1 MVMFRARIVL
11 AVLVTAVILPLQAAQ
26 IPDYKI
32 GDVAVEDVITPVP
45 LQVVNPEAT
54 EVLKKKVTQQVH
66 FIVRHSTDGAV
77 VAERELRESMKAGR
91 VAFMAAFELS
101 LNGREV
107 RPSDFDSPRF
117 ANTVRQVERTLPKDF
132 PLDTFAPFW
141 AQAMSDEADIAA
153 LVQPLREVMA
163 QPIVN
168 NRNDN
173 QLPAT
178 QPVRIIP
185 VKTATEAPTARE
197 LETGGA
203 VLPSARVLSLWRARR
218 LVETH
223 FGAGKEKIGRFVA
236 SFVQPNAF
244 PDPALT
250 DVARAQRTEGVTVND
265 SYDAAQVVVR
275 KGQTIDRKAL
285 SALAVLREKSM
296 IGTLQSKL
304 QQEQSMVGVI
314 DRQTKWIVGGLAL
327 VGFGLFIILWRLRS
341 RPSTALVV
349 SPDSGLPFAEQR
361 SLPGGSGQWRERA
374 LVAEDKAQRAH
385 EAIRS
390 GALGW
395 MREKIFQTLF
405 RHRSELLSSQQRA
418 EAEMREL
425 EQRLEQLH
433 TPLQERITAYER
445 RIEELE
451 KDLAAKG
458 EENRELIGARISVA
472 RQQLMVERERGRF
485 GTN

>member
-1 MVMFRARIVL
+1 MLQLRARIVL
-11 AVLVTAVILPLQAAQ
+11 ALFVTVVISPLRSAPP
-26 IPDYKI
+26 PDYKL
-32 GDVAVEDVITPVP
+32 GDVATEDVITPVP

-54 EVLKKKVTQQVH
+54 DALKQKVAQQVH
-66 FIVRHSTDGAV
+66 FIVRHSSETAQ
-77 VAERELRESMKAGR
+77 VAERELREAVAAAR
-91 VAFMAAFELS
+91 VAFLAGFEQT
-101 LNGREV
+101 LNGRGV
-107 RPSDFDSPRF
+107 RPADFEEPRF
-117 ANTVRQVERTLPKDF
+117 TNTIRQISRTLPKDF
-132 PLDTFAPFW
+132 PIEIFAPLW
-141 AQAMSDEADIAA
+141 AQARSDEADIAA
-153 LVQPLREVMA
+153 LVQPLREVLA

-173 QLPAT
+173 QLPQT
-178 QPVRIIP
+178 QPVRVIP
-185 VKTATEAPTARE
+185 VKNATDLPAGRE

-223 FGAGKEKIGRFVA
+223 FGAGKEKVGRYVA
-236 SFVQPNAF
+236 AFVQPNAF

-250 DVARAQRTEGVTVND
+250 EVARAQRMEGVTVND
-265 SYDAAQVVVR
+265 TYDAAQVVVR
-275 KGQTIDRKAL
+275 KGQTVDRKVL

-296 IGTLQSKL
+296 IGTLQTKL
-304 QQEQSMVGVI
+304 QQEQSMAGMI
-314 DRQTKWIVGGLAL
+314 DRQTKWIVAGLAV
-327 VGFGLFIILWRLRS
+327 VGFGVGIILWRLRA

-349 SPDSGLPFAEQR
+349 TPDPALPFAEQR
-361 SLPGGSGQWRERA
+361 SLPGGGGQWRERA
-374 LVAEDKAQRAH
+374 LVAENKAERAH
-385 EAIRS
+385 AAIRS
-390 GALGW
+390 GVLGW
-395 MREKIFQTLF
+395 MREKIFQTLS
-405 RHRSELLSSQQRA
+405 RHRSELLSSQQKA

-433 TPLQERITAYER
+433 TPLQERIVAYEK

-451 KDLAAKG
+451 RDLAAKG